1 MRGARPSP
9 LTLFARPRMRILG
22 IDPGSRHT
30 GYGVIRVE
38 GPRQTLVEYGVLSLA
53 ATDDH
58 ELRLK
63 QIYDRLTQVIDR
75 TLPDAAAVEMPVYG
89 RNPQSMLKLGR
100 AQAAAMLAVLNR
112 QIPVTQYTP
121 KEVKKAVTG
130 TGNAAKEQVAYMVRS
145 LLAIDDADPP
155 GLDATDALAV
165 ALCHTHRR
173 APTGGAAPQRH
184 TGWAAFVRA
193 NPGRTR

>member
-1 MRGARPSP
+1 
-9 LTLFARPRMRILG
+9 MRILG

-130 TGNAAKEQVAYMVRS
+130 TGNAAKEQVAYMVCS

-173 APTGGAAPQRH
+173 APAGSAAPQRH
-184 TGWAAFVRA
+184 AGWAAFVRA